1 MTIVELA
8 EKYKLELTEQGDLL
22 VTYCPFHRDE
32 NRPNFTIY
40 AETDSYFCYTCS
52 KGGNAVDFFARMEG
66 ITYKQAE
73 QRLFS
78 DLQSLRDKINKVR
91 KVSVY
96 NETVN
101 LQVSKI
107 MREFLYSHPD
117 KLDSVLTLMQS
128 VDIRLLRDVNQDEA
142 IVLVGEVNSRL
153 NSIVQSV

>member
-1 MTIVELA
+1 MSIVELV
-8 EKYKLELTEQGDLL
+8 EKYHLELTKQGNLF

-40 AETDSYFCYTCS
+40 VETDSYYCYTCS
-52 KGGNAVDFFARMEG
+52 KGGNAIDFFARMEG
-66 ITYKQAE
+66 ITYAQAE
-73 QRLFS
+73 QRLYS

-91 KVSVY
+91 KEATY

-107 MREFLYSHPD
+107 IREFLYANPD
-117 KLDSVLTLMQS
+117 KLASALTLMQA

-142 IVLVGEVNSRL
+142 IALVGEVNSRL